1 MRRWLQAMKWIC
13 WSLAALD
20 CTFAERVLSTLEVA
34 HMGMIKGLGNHS
46 TRVVPDIDVFHETC

>member
-1 MRRWLQAMKWIC
+1 MKWIC
-13 WSLAALD
+13 WSLAALE